1 MELYDKADLEVDEE
15 KLGEF
20 IAERNKVIHGTYDA
34 SAEGAWKNIRL
45 AWYGLN
51 LLEKLLLRLLRYEGE
66 YYDRAN
72 DQTVLLPEGHPS
84 L

>member
-1 MELYDKADLEVDEE
+1 MDEE

-20 IAERNKVIHGTYDA
+20 IAERNKVIHGNYDA

-45 AWYGLN
+45 ARYGSN
-51 LLEKLLLRLLRYEGE
+51 LLEKLMLRLLRYEGE
-66 YYDRAN
+66 YYDRTN
-72 DQTVLLPEGHPS
+72 DETVLLPEGHPS

>member
-1 MELYDKADLEVDEE
+1 MDEE

-20 IAERNKVIHGTYDA
+20 IAERNKVIHGNYDA

-45 AWYGLN
+45 ARYGLN
-51 LLEKLLLRLLRYEGE
+51 LLEKLMLRLLRYEGE

-72 DQTVLLPEGHPS
+72 DETVLLPEGHPS